1 MSDPITGVTSTST
14 SLCEP
19 EIGVDRSTL
28 YSLKVVSVLREL
40 SIKDKIGDEKGR
52 MLSIDFFNNTLE
64 LNLKKSSAAEF
75 TMFISLCSSIII
87 IGKVIEFM
95 TCLCIL
101 VSLII
106 LIA

>member
-1 MSDPITGVTSTST
+1 MRKFI
-14 SLCEP
+14 
-19 EIGVDRSTL
+19 I
-28 YSLKVVSVLREL
+28 SLKVVSVLREL

-52 MLSIDFFNNTLE
+52 MLSIDFSNNTLE